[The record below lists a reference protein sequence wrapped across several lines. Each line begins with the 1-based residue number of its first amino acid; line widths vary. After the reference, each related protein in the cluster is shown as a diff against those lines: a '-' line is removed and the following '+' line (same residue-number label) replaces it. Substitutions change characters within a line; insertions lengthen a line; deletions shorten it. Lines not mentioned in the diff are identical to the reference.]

1 MAYSAPGSVLLLGEY
16 AVLWPGGL
24 GVAASVGPRVRVLVR
39 AGGDGLRIEGTDGI
53 DRFAWPS
60 RASGLL
66 EAVVRACGRTLGR
79 APGPALV
86 TVDSAALTGGGRT
99 PGLGSSAAVAAA
111 LTCALLAGPR
121 GAPPLE
127 TVFRTAL
134 RAHRAAQGGRGS
146 GYDVAA
152 STYGGAGLF
161 HGGDQPRFERLP
173 AAAAPDDLFLIFGDR
188 PLATP
193 PAIARY
199 LAWARERPADCGGHR
214 RVSDAIV
221 RHALRT
227 GGWAEAVRAGRRVT
241 RWLGEAIGV
250 PVEPAELRDRLD
262 RADAAGHAGKP
273 VGAGGELA
281 FCVPGPGMAAAP
293 GMAVGPGMTGGPG
306 MAPAVPGAR
315 RLSVSAAG
323 VTGEVAP

>member
-1 MAYSAPGSVLLLGEY
+1 MLLLGEY

-24 GVAASVGPRVRVLVR
+24 GVAASVRPRARVLVR
-39 AGGDGLRIEGTDGI
+39 AGGDALRIEGTDGI

-60 RASGLL
+60 RAGGLL
-66 EAVVRACGRTLGR
+66 EAVIRACGRTLGR

-86 TVDSAALTGGGRT
+86 TVDSSALTGGGRT

-161 HGGDQPRFERLP
+161 HGGEEPRFERLP
-173 AAAAPDDLFLIFGDR
+173 AAATVPADLFLIFGDR

-199 LAWARERPADCGGHR
+199 LAWARERPADCSRHR

-262 RADAAGHAGKP
+262 RAAAAGHAGKP

-281 FCVPGPGMAAAP
+281 LCVPVPGMASEP
-293 GMAVGPGMTGGPG
+293 GI
-306 MAPAVPGAR
+306 AVPGAR

-323 VTGEVAP
+323 VTREIAP